1 VNSGV
6 LEMLEGNSLMILAT
20 TLKVATF
27 PETKLLIIAI
37 IKRSP
42 NRMLLPVPNSGINV
56 QNGLKLIVKR
66 RVCIF
71 LVLFERRY

>member
-1 VNSGV
+1 
-6 LEMLEGNSLMILAT
+6 MLEGNSLMILAT

>member
-1 VNSGV
+1 MNSGV